1 MIAAALVTLKQHR
14 FEVAFAAL
22 VSIAV
27 TIWALVTESRLTALG
42 VPARCIEDWLIT
54 GPPGREDCVGAM
66 REWGSVL
73 YSGEGIF
80 NGQGP
85 LPLAAMSL
93 LPFLV
98 GLLGGVPLVARELEA
113 RTAQTAWSLFPS
125 RAMWLI
131 RQLAPVALVL
141 GVSLA
146 FAAFAASP
154 VAADRAAWGLNAS
167 LDLGLHGPLV
177 LIRAFAAFGI
187 GLFAGAL
194 VGRSLPAFV
203 LGGALCFTLLTASG
217 LARDAWMAGLPPVV
231 IGEPPPDGGEVV
243 VAPRSITTGYEWTT
257 PDRQQ
262 ISFQQARRIATAA
275 GVPLP
280 KADDPQDVAAAVWLD
295 AHGYQLVIVGITDE
309 MALGWG
315 SYEAA
320 IFGALGLISLPT
332 AFWLVQRRR
341 PK

>member
-1 MIAAALVTLKQHR
+1 MLAAALVTLKQHR
-14 FEVAFAAL
+14 FEVAFAA
-22 VSIAV
+22 VASIAV
-27 TIWALVTESRLTALG
+27 AVWALVTEFRLTALG
-42 VPARCIEDWLIT
+42 VPARCIDDWLIT
-54 GPPGREDCVGAM
+54 GAAGREDCARAV
-66 REWGSVL
+66 REWGSIL
-73 YSGEGIF
+73 SSGEGIF
-80 NGQGP
+80 NGQGS
-85 LPLAAMSL
+85 LPLAAMPL

-154 VAADRAAWGLNAS
+154 VAADRAAWGQLAS

-177 LIRAFAAFGI
+177 LIRAFAAFGM
-187 GLFAGAL
+187 GLFVGAL
-194 VGRSLPAFV
+194 LGRTLPAFV

-217 LARDAWMAGLPPVV
+217 FARNAWMAGLTPIV
-231 IGEPPPDGGEVV
+231 IGEAPRPGGEVV
-243 VAPRSITTGYEWTT
+243 VAPRSIPTGYEWIA
-257 PDRQQ
+257 PNRKQ
-262 ISFQQARRIATAA
+262 ISFQEARGIATAA
-275 GVPLP
+275 GVAQP
-280 KADDPQDVAAAVWLD
+280 KQDDPQDLAAAEWLD
-295 AHGYQLVIVGITDE
+295 AHGYQFLMVGISDE

-315 SYEAA
+315 WYEAA
-320 IFGALGLISLPT
+320 MFSFLGVISLAT

-341 PK
+341 PR

>member
-1 MIAAALVTLKQHR
+1 
-14 FEVAFAAL
+14 VA
-22 VSIAV
+22 V
-27 TIWALVTESRLTALG
+27 WALVTEFRLTALG
-42 VPARCIEDWLIT
+42 VPDRCIDDWLIT
-54 GPPGREDCVGAM
+54 GPAGRKDCVGAM
-66 REWGSVL
+66 REWGSIL

-85 LPLAAMSL
+85 LPLAAMPL

-98 GLLGGVPLVARELEA
+98 GLLGGVPLVARELEG

-125 RAMWLI
+125 RAAWLI

-141 GVSLA
+141 GVNVA

-154 VAADRAAWGLNAS
+154 VAADRASWGWSAS
-167 LDLGLHGPLV
+167 LDLGLQGPLV

-194 VGRSLPAFV
+194 LGRALPAFV
-203 LGGALCFTLLTASG
+203 LGGALCFALLTASG
-217 LARDAWMAGLPPVV
+217 FAKDAWRAGLGPVV
-231 IGEPPPDGGEVV
+231 IGETPPDGGEIV
-243 VAPRSITTGYEWTT
+243 VAPRSITTGYEWRT
-257 PDRQQ
+257 PEGQQ
-262 ISFQQARRIATAA
+262 ISFQEARRVATAA
-275 GVPLP
+275 GVPPP
-280 KADDPQDVAAAVWLD
+280 KDPQDVAAALWLD
-295 AHGYQLVIVGITDE
+295 AHGYQPVIVGITDE

-341 PK
+341 PR

>member
-22 VSIAV
+22 AAIAV
-27 TIWALVTESRLTALG
+27 ALWALVTEFRLTALG
-42 VPARCIEDWLIT
+42 VPARCIDDWLIT
-54 GPPGREDCVGAM
+54 GPAGREDCAAAV
-66 REWGSVL
+66 REWGSIL
-73 YSGEGIF
+73 SSGEGIF

-85 LPLAAMSL
+85 LPLAAMPL

-125 RAMWLI
+125 RGVWLI

-141 GVSLA
+141 GVSVA

-154 VAADRAAWGLNAS
+154 VAADRVAWGWNAS

-177 LIRAFAAFGI
+177 LIRAFAAFGM

-194 VGRSLPAFV
+194 VGRALPAFV
-203 LGGALCFTLLTASG
+203 LGGVLCLTLLTASG
-217 LARDAWMAGLPPVV
+217 FARDAWRAGLPPVV
-231 IGEPPPDGGEVV
+231 IREAAAGGEVV
-243 VAPRSITTGYEWTT
+243 LDPRSITTGYEWRT
-257 PDRQQ
+257 PEGQQ
-262 ISFQQARRIATAA
+262 ISFQQARRIATAG

-280 KADDPQDVAAAVWLD
+280 KEDDPQDSAAAVWLD
-295 AHGYQLVIVGITDE
+295 AHGYQFVTVGITDE

-315 SYEAA
+315 WYEAA
-320 IFGALGLISLPT
+320 MFGVLGLISFPT

-341 PK
+341 PR

>member
-22 VSIAV
+22 AAIAV
-27 TIWALVTESRLTALG
+27 AVWALLTEFRLTALG
-42 VPARCIEDWLIT
+42 VPSRCIDDWLVT
-54 GPPGREDCVGAM
+54 GPAGREDCVGAM
-66 REWGSVL
+66 RQWGSTL

-85 LPLAAMSL
+85 LPLAAMPL

-141 GVSLA
+141 GVTVA

-154 VAADRAAWGLNAS
+154 VAADRVAWGGIAS

-194 VGRSLPAFV
+194 LGRALPAFV

-217 LARDAWMAGLPPVV
+217 FARNAWMAGLPSVV
-231 IGEPPPDGGEVV
+231 IREAAPAGEVV
-243 VAPRSITTGYEWTT
+243 LAPRSITTGYEWTT
-257 PDRQQ
+257 PDGQQ
-262 ISFQQARRIATAA
+262 ISFQEARGIATAA

-280 KADDPQDVAAAVWLD
+280 KEDDQQDSAAAVWLD
-295 AHGYQLVIVGITDE
+295 AHGYQFVTVGITDE

-341 PK
+341 PN